1 MQDKLNEVIKQLRK
15 EKDDYDK
22 INENKINE
30 LQVQVKDEIR

>member
-1 MQDKLNEVIKQLRK
+1 MDKLNEVIKQLRK